1 MYSPQIDLKSAAIA
15 SALSR
20 MEGIFQNEETPDI
33 KLHYTSEKDSE
44 LSVYAN
50 FIQENT
56 ILSGQILNVAPKQEP
71 AKKLSAFNE
80 MSRKRFFNI
89 LRRAAKAQDGISRQE
104 RLFVQQFWSGM
115 TEMDDRKI

>member
-1 MYSPQIDLKSAAIA
+1 MYSPQTDLKSAAIA

-20 MEGIFQNEETPDI
+20 MEGIFQNEEAQTA
-33 KLHYTSEKDSE
+33 KLLYTSEKESD
-44 LSVYAN
+44 LSVYAS
-50 FIQENT
+50 FIRENA
-56 ILSGQILNVAPKQEP
+56 ILTGQMLNVAARQEFT
-71 AKKLSAFNE
+71 KKSAAFNE

-115 TEMDDRKI
+115 AELEERKV